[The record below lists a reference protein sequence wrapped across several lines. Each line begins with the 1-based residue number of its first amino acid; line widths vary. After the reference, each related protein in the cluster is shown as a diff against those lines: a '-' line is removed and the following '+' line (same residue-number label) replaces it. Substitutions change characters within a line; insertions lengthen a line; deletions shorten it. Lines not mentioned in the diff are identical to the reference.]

1 MSPRTPRQ
9 FEEIREEKRSLI
21 MDTALLHFANNGYHA
36 TTINN
41 IARHA
46 GISKGLMYFYFKSK
60 EDLLAAIIEKSVAEV
75 YTYFDTNRDNFLTE
89 EEFEYF
95 IRKAA
100 RLINEKQSFW
110 RLFFQVLLQKEV
122 REQFM
127 ANFLGTESLLRA
139 GSDLK
144 NADFISRIM
153 IVLTDY
159 FERKKQRKEPGYDPF
174 LDMNMFLLTL
184 KGFALTFLYIEE
196 EDEYFEKCISGIISL
211 YK

>member
-1 MSPRTPRQ
+1 
-9 FEEIREEKRSLI
+9 

>member
-1 MSPRTPRQ
+1 
-9 FEEIREEKRSLI
+9 
-21 MDTALLHFANNGYHA
+21 
-36 TTINN
+36 
-41 IARHA
+41 
-46 GISKGLMYFYFKSK
+46 
-60 EDLLAAIIEKSVAEV
+60 
-75 YTYFDTNRDNFLTE
+75 
-89 EEFEYF
+89 
-95 IRKAA
+95 
-100 RLINEKQSFW
+100 
-110 RLFFQVLLQKEV
+110 
-122 REQFM
+122 
-127 ANFLGTESLLRA
+127 
-139 GSDLK
+139 LK